1 MVAWA
6 SDRWTPTRP
15 LMMVEGAL
23 YSALLVAFGIGV
35 WRSGD
40 RQPSAARHRGTL
52 LAYGAMGPLWY
63 PFPVSAR
70 EDIEPNAPMGPT
82 DVMHILLG
90 AADTVLML
98 SMLGFGA
105 MALGRLFQV
114 YSCSPWRLSWTSAR

>member
-1 MVAWA
+1 
-6 SDRWTPTRP
+6 
-15 LMMVEGAL
+15 
-23 YSALLVAFGIGV
+23 
-35 WRSGD
+35 
-40 RQPSAARHRGTL
+40 
-52 LAYGAMGPLWY
+52 MGPLWY

-114 YSCSPWRLSWTSAR
+114 YSLLTLAAVVDFGALTFGSVPQVAAGEPTLSLGVVERIHLGAFLLWVAVLSVILLRSGRVARG